1 MFFGKSTGGGILG
14 VYLLKKERE
23 RERQMEKEKLTIF
36 NPIYVFVFVF
46 FLASHLKLGN
56 IVIPFLI

>member
-1 MFFGKSTGGGILG
+1 MVFGKSTGGGILG

-23 RERQMEKEKLTIF
+23 RQMEKEKLTVF
-36 NPIYVFVFVF
+36 NPIYVFFFCF